1 MGHHHLHDARL
12 EDVGRNR
19 SRLGFVFV
27 ITVSFA
33 VVEVVG
39 GILSNSL
46 ALLSDAGHMVIDAAA
61 IGLSLFALS
70 LAGKPSTAQK
80 TYALVRMEII
90 AAFLNGLTL
99 IALAGFIF
107 YEAIER
113 INEPPE
119 IKGGLMMTVALIGML
134 INIIGG
140 WILWKG
146 SHTSLNVKGA
156 FLHVMGD
163 LAGSVG
169 AVLAAGIVMLTGW
182 TIADPLVS
190 MFIGALII
198 YSSYGLLKETLH
210 ILMEG
215 SPRGFDSEEILNK
228 IRSVKGVKDI
238 HDFHIWSLTTG
249 VVLLTAHV
257 ETDKCGGGM
266 IILAEI
272 TSMLQK
278 DYGLSHSTIQ
288 IEEPES
294 VECSVSC

>member
-1 MGHHHLHDARL
+1 LGHSHLHDARL
-12 EDVGRNR
+12 EDIGRNR
-19 SRLGFVFV
+19 SRLGIVFA
-27 ITVSFA
+27 ITISFA

-39 GILSNSL
+39 GVLSNSL

-70 LAGKPSTAQK
+70 LADKPSTAQK

-134 INIIGG
+134 VNIVGG
-140 WILWKG
+140 WILWNA

-169 AVLAAGIVMLTGW
+169 AVAAAGIVMLTGW
-182 TIADPLVS
+182 TIADPLIS
-190 MFIGALII
+190 IFIGCLII
-198 YSSYGLLKETLH
+198 YSSFGLLKETFH

-215 SPRGFDSEEILNK
+215 APRDLDSEEITNK
-228 IRSVKGVKDI
+228 IRSVKGVKDV
-238 HDFHIWSLTTG
+238 HDFHIWSLTAG
-249 VVLLTAHV
+249 VILLTAHV
-257 ETDKCGGGM
+257 ETEKIGDGM
-266 IILAEI
+266 IILEKI

-278 DYGLSHSTIQ
+278 DYGLAHSTIQ